1 MRCFDRPRSSYAVVA
16 WLLISCG
23 DDQAKSSGAARSTG
37 GTGGRG
43 TGGGQAGSLA
53 TSGGIAALGGA
64 PTSGGTSAS
73 GGIGGGGSP
82 SGAGGAPKGGDASGG
97 TPPGGASAGG
107 SASGGTPKGGA
118 ATGGTAGG
126 RATGGTATGGTG
138 GGPPASAYPCD
149 GTTAGYHAVVAKSGS
164 TWEAKNGSKSVYSGN
179 DMLAAMQA
187 GVDSLT
193 AGRTAKQSVL
203 VQGSGSVSATT
214 RLNLASYTVLNVC
227 GTIDVTG
234 AASGDNAPIYARERT
249 DIEVPNATITG
260 TPGYALFFRNVNNLH
275 LGKIELRITS
285 GLGIRVDNHG
295 GDRAMRST
303 NLKIDDVYVEGTDNQ
318 GVETYGVDGI
328 VIGQVV
334 ARNVGYSGLLL
345 NDSVNAEIGLVDG
358 EDVAS
363 GSGYA
368 VFRMANRNGR
378 IGNSYE
384 PNVHVRKVV
393 ARGGGRG
400 VFCVSESGGA
410 VIDQV
415 DIEGT
420 ENNSILIENC
430 YNVTI
435 GSASLP
441 SRVANSG
448 ELRVAARD
456 EFANTS
462 DVRFQNIVVT
472 DTPVRESPCA
482 DSSTWLDV
490 TADSTYSVCD

>member
-1 MRCFDRPRSSYAVVA
+1 ME
-16 WLLISCG
+16 
-23 DDQAKSSGAARSTG
+23 
-37 GTGGRG
+37 
-43 TGGGQAGSLA
+43 
-53 TSGGIAALGGA
+53 
-64 PTSGGTSAS
+64 
-73 GGIGGGGSP
+73 
-82 SGAGGAPKGGDASGG
+82 
-97 TPPGGASAGG
+97 
-107 SASGGTPKGGA
+107 
-118 ATGGTAGG
+118 
-126 RATGGTATGGTG
+126 TGGTG
-138 GGPPASAYPCD
+138 GGAPASAYPCD
-149 GTTAGYHAVVAKSGS
+149 GTTAGYNAIVAKSGN
-164 TWEAKNGSKSVYSGN
+164 TWEAKNGSKSVYSGG
-179 DMLAAMQA
+179 DLLAAMQA

-193 AGRTAKQSVL
+193 AGRTTKQSVL
-203 VQGSGSVSATT
+203 VQGSGSVSATA

-234 AASGDNAPIYARERT
+234 TASGDNAPIYARERT

-275 LGKIELRITS
+275 LGKIELRISS

-295 GDRAMRST
+295 GDRAVRST
-303 NLKIDDVYVEGTDNQ
+303 NLRIDDVYVEGTDNQ

-328 VIGQVV
+328 VIGQVI

-358 EDVAS
+358 EDVAT

-378 IGNSYE
+378 IGNAYE

-400 VFCVSESGGA
+400 IFCVSESGGA

-435 GSASLP
+435 GSASAQ
-441 SRVANSG
+441 SRIASSG

-482 DSSTWLDV
+482 DGSEWIDV
-490 TADSTYSVCD
+490 EADSTYSVCD

>member
-1 MRCFDRPRSSYAVVA
+1 
-16 WLLISCG
+16 
-23 DDQAKSSGAARSTG
+23 
-37 GTGGRG
+37 
-43 TGGGQAGSLA
+43 
-53 TSGGIAALGGA
+53 
-64 PTSGGTSAS
+64 
-73 GGIGGGGSP
+73 
-82 SGAGGAPKGGDASGG
+82 
-97 TPPGGASAGG
+97 
-107 SASGGTPKGGA
+107 
-118 ATGGTAGG
+118 
-126 RATGGTATGGTG
+126 
-138 GGPPASAYPCD
+138 
-149 GTTAGYHAVVAKSGS
+149 
-164 TWEAKNGSKSVYSGN
+164 
-179 DMLAAMQA
+179 
-187 GVDSLT
+187 
-193 AGRTAKQSVL
+193 
-203 VQGSGSVSATT
+203 
-214 RLNLASYTVLNVC
+214 
-227 GTIDVTG
+227 
-234 AASGDNAPIYARERT
+234 
-249 DIEVPNATITG
+249 VPNASISG

-275 LGKIELRITS
+275 LGKIELRISS

-295 GDRAMRST
+295 GDRAVRST
-303 NLKIDDVYVEGTDNQ
+303 NLRIDDVYVEGTDNQ

-328 VIGQVV
+328 VIGQVI

-384 PNVHVRKVV
+384 PNVHVRKVI

-400 VFCVSESGGA
+400 IFCVSESGGA

-441 SRVANSG
+441 SRVASSG

-482 DSSTWLDV
+482 DGSEWINV
-490 TADSTYSVCD
+490 EADSTYSVCN